1 MRENNRTAVVVNMR
15 ASPCETRG
23 TQTSFLLLLSIGHR
37 VGGGGR
43 DGGWGM
49 VSDSGGRTDE

>member
-43 DGGWGM
+43 DGGW
-49 VSDSGGRTDE
+49 